1 MATVSAKH
9 STNLDHL
16 RVATPCPISW
26 EEMVGDSRV
35 RFCVHCRLS
44 VYNISALSRI
54 EAETLIASTEDRL
67 CARLF
72 RRADGTLLTKDCPV
86 GLRALRLGVT
96 KRAATVFA
104 AVVSLSAAAF
114 GQQTSSKE
122 GRISSRPQT
131 LTTLMTATS
140 DPTATVLSGTV
151 LDSYGAVI
159 PGAKVTVTNA
169 LTTGISKTS
178 TNDAG
183 RFEFASLPAGKYS
196 IKIEQP
202 GFKTLQVKNINI
214 EKDKLT
220 KLDLF
225 LQLSG
230 EVETVGVLVSR
241 PDLIDTV
248 PGTTIISGDIIR
260 RLPIQK

>member
-1 MATVSAKH
+1 MATLSAKH
-9 STNLDHL
+9 STNLDGL

-26 EEMVGDSRV
+26 EEMAGDSRV
-35 RFCVHCRLS
+35 RFCEHCRLS

-54 EAETLIASTEDRL
+54 EAETLIASTEGRL
-67 CARLF
+67 CAKLF

-86 GLRALRLGVT
+86 GLRALRLRVA

-114 GQQTSSKE
+114 GQQASGKD
-122 GRISSRPQT
+122 GKISSRPQT
-131 LTTLMTATS
+131 LTTCMTATS

-151 LDSYGAVI
+151 LDPYGAAI
-159 PGAKVTVTNA
+159 PGAKVAVTNA
-169 LTTGISKTS
+169 VTTGISKTS
-178 TNDAG
+178 TNDEG
-183 RFEFASLPAGKYS
+183 RFEFASLPVGRYS
-196 IKIEQP
+196 IRIELT
-202 GFKTLQVKNINI
+202 GFKSLQMKNINI
-214 EKDKLT
+214 KKDKLT
-220 KLDLF
+220 KLDLI

-241 PDLIDTV
+241 PDLIDTA